1 LLFFGGFP
9 GDLEF
14 LDCRTVGFL
23 TRPFFIEKSWS
34 FEQFKENS
42 PNPLPHQLPKPTFY
56 EKFLFYSYFIM
67 FEERKVSVRKADQ
80 LINGTKQ

>member
-1 LLFFGGFP
+1 LLFFGGFS
-9 GDLEF
+9 GVLEF
-14 LDCRTVGFL
+14 LDWRTVGFL
-23 TRPFFIEKSWS
+23 TRPL
-34 FEQFKENS
+34 FKENPGPS
-42 PNPLPHQLPKPTFY
+42 SNPKKIRPTPLPLQLPKPIFY